1 MSSNNSTATGS
12 SSRANSNTD
21 LEPEVYEPLQKL
33 PPLEAEFKTILKH
46 PLVTTPSK
54 GLPTPKLADEI
65 VEIWVTQ
72 EERVSLFINYL
83 SDLTQIGKVVL
94 SLDCEGNNLGRD
106 GTLSQVTLN
115 LAAAGLTYHLD
126 HTVLSKQ
133 LWKTQGRYGHTL
145 KIFLEDPNIPILI
158 YDVRGDSDGIHHHS
172 GIVLGGVIDI
182 QLMAIAYNAVTQGW
196 YRHGGRLPGLALC
209 IANDI
214 GLSSNELT
222 TWLKGKNEG
231 KKYCETHGWKAYDER
246 PLPEVLKKYAA
257 GDVIYLPHLY
267 AAYYEKLQHYPKL
280 MDWVMRE
287 SNGRVMKSTSPEYD
301 PKLQAQRLVPG
312 SFLELDDSCFAN
324 GSLKSKGKHK
334 SQQNADSDVAGSSST
349 HSNSPP
355 KERTPESSSSSM
367 LDSINPC
374 SGKPRPKF
382 NNEEIQRLSKEGLCF
397 FCKKPNHMVDNC
409 PAADKAQEQKLKPR
423 PAYASKEL
431 QTLSCQGRCFNCR
444 GMGHLEQDCPTK
456 QERVVTCWHCN
467 QTGHVATKC
476 PNKHN

>member
-1 MSSNNSTATGS
+1 MTAAINTVPRTTIQLDLRASFEEFQALDPVKYITRKVQPRNTMSSNNSTATGS

-182 QLMAIAYNAVTQGW
+182 QLMAIAYNAVTQG
-196 YRHGGRLPGLALC
+196 GT
-209 IANDI
+209 DM
-214 GLSSNELT
+214 E
-222 TWLKGKNEG
+222 
-231 KKYCETHGWKAYDER
+231 
-246 PLPEVLKKYAA
+246 
-257 GDVIYLPHLY
+257 DV
-267 AAYYEKLQHYPKL
+267 
-280 MDWVMRE
+280 
-287 SNGRVMKSTSPEYD
+287 
-301 PKLQAQRLVPG
+301 
-312 SFLELDDSCFAN
+312 FLD
-324 GSLKSKGKHK
+324 
-334 SQQNADSDVAGSSST
+334 
-349 HSNSPP
+349 
-355 KERTPESSSSSM
+355 
-367 LDSINPC
+367 
-374 SGKPRPKF
+374 
-382 NNEEIQRLSKEGLCF
+382 
-397 FCKKPNHMVDNC
+397 
-409 PAADKAQEQKLKPR
+409 
-423 PAYASKEL
+423 
-431 QTLSCQGRCFNCR
+431 
-444 GMGHLEQDCPTK
+444 
-456 QERVVTCWHCN
+456 
-467 QTGHVATKC
+467 
-476 PNKHN
+476 